1 MKNSNNNRSR
11 QNQDKKTLSLV
22 HLLYPYVKQRIRVGE
37 NLGILP
43 RNMYKSNEIIDEV
56 VLEIYEQ
63 GAQNSMDTDALRI
76 DMFEKA
82 NTKINLLLESEK
94 WHKDSISTKLI
105 LEQELKQLEENFTM
119 DADNDYVMNED
130 LDDISY
136 HQNDK
141 QNTELPYDD
150 AEEGMRTLLEI
161 ENFKQVENWND
172 RRVLRKLYYK
182 LPLNSSNIID
192 LYVLG
197 KLSFQEIATILKMN
211 ILEVKQIISFVKENF
226 KKWLE

>member
-1 MKNSNNNRSR
+1 
-11 QNQDKKTLSLV
+11 
-22 HLLYPYVKQRIRVGE
+22 
-37 NLGILP
+37 
-43 RNMYKSNEIIDEV
+43 MYKSNEIIDEV